1 MLRPRHARGFTL
13 VELLIVVT
21 ILAIVA
27 GIAIPSLMAAKSNA
41 NDKAIVATM
50 RAIATAQELAR
61 THALIDTDKDGVG
74 ESATLPELAGSVA
87 VRGSGTKL
95 RPPYV
100 SWAMGAQDADGF
112 VTSHGFY
119 FALYLPDASGNG
131 VIGAP
136 ASFASVNADRSEHC
150 WTCIAWPVNR
160 ATQGYATYFVN
171 QNGDIICSRDARYS
185 GKTSVPPPGC
195 GLAGVAPTQIDSNAL
210 AVGVP
215 GADGNTWVPVH

>member
-1 MLRPRHARGFTL
+1 MRHPRRARGFTL

-50 RAIATAQELAR
+50 RAIATGQELAR

-74 ESATLPELAGSVA
+74 ESATIPELAGAVA
-87 VRGSGTKL
+87 VRGTGTKL
-95 RPPYV
+95 RPPYI
-100 SWAMGAQDADGF
+100 SWAMGAQGPEGF

-119 FALYLPDASGNG
+119 FALYLPDASGDG

-136 ASFASVNADRSEHC
+136 ASFASVNADLSEHC
-150 WTCIAWPVNR
+150 WTCVAWPINR

-171 QNGDIICSRDARYS
+171 QNGDILCSRDARYS
-185 GKTSVPPPGC
+185 GKASVPPPGC
-195 GLAGVAPTQIDSNAL
+195 ALAGVAPNHIDANAL